1 MTSVATMAQGV
12 TRSFVDLRAWA
23 AGVTVAAGEGD
34 AFLSARALLPQPEG
48 PVTIGLIALP
58 QGSGSV
64 AVLPADEFV
73 IVESGSVQI
82 DQRTLNE
89 GDSIVL
95 CEGAGFDWI
104 AATDSRLLFVRRTGG
119 SVADGAIIPIDT
131 KASLEPSGAPLAEL
145 LVGPTPSCRNFTD
158 YRSADGEFVC
168 GTWDS
173 TPYHRRSMAYRHYE
187 LMYLLDGS
195 VTFVDGAGRK
205 GRSARAIS
213 SWSNRAHHAAGTA
226 RSTSRRCMPS
236 IVRRDGSGEGI
247 QRPQPGHQHQNA
259 DRRARLQQ

>member
-1 MTSVATMAQGV
+1 MTTTQTA

-23 AGVTVAAGEGD
+23 ASATVTAGEGD
-34 AFLSARALLPQPEG
+34 AFLSARALLPQPKG
-48 PVTIGLIALP
+48 PVTIGLIALS

-64 AVLPADEFV
+64 SGLPADEFV

-82 DQRTLNE
+82 DQCSLNE

-95 CEGAGFDWI
+95 CEGADFAWS
-104 AATDSRLLFVRRTGG
+104 ATADARLLFVRRTGG
-119 SVADGAIIPIDT
+119 SVADGAIIPID
-131 KASLEPSGAPLAEL
+131 ANAALEPSGAPLAEL

-195 VTFVDGAGRK
+195 VTFVDGAGAEGTFGK
-205 GRSARAIS
+205 GDIFLVEQGASCSWDSQVHVKKVYAIY
-213 SWSNRAHHAAGTA
+213 
-226 RSTSRRCMPS
+226 
-236 IVRRDGSGEGI
+236 
-247 QRPQPGHQHQNA
+247 RPA
-259 DRRARLQQ
+259 

>member
-1 MTSVATMAQGV
+1 MTTTATA

-23 AGVTVAAGEGD
+23 TDARVGAGEGD

-48 PVTIGLIALP
+48 PVTIGLIALT
-58 QGSGSV
+58 QGSGTV
-64 AVLPADEFV
+64 DAMPADEFI
-73 IVESGSVQI
+73 IVESGTVQI

-95 CEGAGFDWI
+95 CEGATFGWTV
-104 AATDSRLLFVRRTGG
+104 ASGARLLFVRRTGG
-119 SVADGAIIPIDT
+119 SLADGQIIPIDT
-131 KASLEPSGAPLAEL
+131 RAPLEPSGAPLAEL

-173 TPYHRRSMAYRHYE
+173 TPYHRRPMTYRHYE

-195 VTFVDGAGRK
+195 VTFVDGAGAQGTFGK
-205 GRSARAIS
+205 GDIFLVEQGASCSWDSQVHVKKIYAIY
-213 SWSNRAHHAAGTA
+213 
-226 RSTSRRCMPS
+226 
-236 IVRRDGSGEGI
+236 
-247 QRPQPGHQHQNA
+247 RPA
-259 DRRARLQQ
+259 